1 QTLDLRGATV
11 AEKITIKVI
20 SMTNSVAG
28 TIPANFSSET
38 IRSFTFGTYGEI
50 LLPTGVTNINDI
62 FAVDVSQFVYSENTA
77 SNAGLW
83 SMSYSGGTVTLTA
96 VPEPSTYGFALGA
109 LALAAAAVRRRRKQ
123 AQAKA

>member
-1 QTLDLRGATV
+1 
-11 AEKITIKVI
+11 
-20 SMTNSVAG
+20 
-28 TIPANFSSET
+28 FSSET

-50 LLPTGVTNINDI
+50 LLPTGVSNINDI
-62 FAVDVSQFVYSENTA
+62 FTIDVSQFLYSEGTA

-83 SMSYSGGTVTLTA
+83 SLSYDSGTNGSLTLTA